1 MQISKTASYALIAF
15 SYFGGWAWMNYD
27 AVLHKV
33 AITQET
39 LTIDIEKGDSFAK
52 LTDRLVAQ
60 QVDINPFWFKV
71 LGLTSGAKKKI
82 KKGEYEL
89 TKGLTAPE
97 MIALFVQG

>member
-39 LTIDIEKGDSFAK
+39 LTIDIEKGDSVIVGCPQND
-52 LTDRLVAQ
+52 TTH
-60 QVDINPFWFKV
+60 
-71 LGLTSGAKKKI
+71 G
-82 KKGEYEL
+82 
-89 TKGLTAPE
+89 
-97 MIALFVQG
+97 